1 MTIRFIGKNHM
12 DKSRKIGTDLFLE
25 LENLTQEPLESIL
38 TVMEARPGRHIL
50 PKLRIRPKSCQKP

>member
-1 MTIRFIGKNHM
+1 M

>member
-1 MTIRFIGKNHM
+1 MTIHFTGKKHT
-12 DKSRKIGTDLFLE
+12 DKSRKIDTNLFLE
-25 LENLTQEPLESIL
+25 LENPPQEPLESIL